1 MNDLTTPEIHN
12 WYNNIVK
19 RFGWIALSASDKKK
33 TENFKAEIGD
43 LIEKTEN
50 KINIT
55 VDQDKKSDLITM
67 AAKLKNLSSLVDVV
81 KGEAPPKKGSRRK
94 KMI

>member
-81 KGEAPPKKGSRRK
+81 KGEAPNKVGRRK

>member
-19 RFGWIALSASDKKK
+19 RFGWIALSSTDKKK
-33 TENFKAEIGD
+33 TDNFKDEISD
-43 LIEKTEN
+43 LIEKTER

-55 VDQDKKSDLITM
+55 VDQDKKNDLTTM
-67 AAKLKNLSSLVDVV
+67 AVKLRELSSLVDVV
-81 KGEAPPKKGSRRK
+81 KGGAPRRVGRKK

>member
-19 RFGWIALSASDKKK
+19 RFGWIALSASDKNKAD
-33 TENFKAEIGD
+33 NFKAEIDD

-55 VDQDKKSDLITM
+55 MDQDKKSDLITM
-67 AAKLKNLSSLVDVV
+67 AAKLGVLSSLVDVV
-81 KGEAPPKKGSRRK
+81 KGEAPKKGGRRK
-94 KMI
+94 KI